1 MGAVAMILAAG
12 RGTRMRPL
20 SDFTPKPLLK
30 VGDKSLVEWQ
40 VTRLVAAGFT
50 DIVINH
56 AWLGDQIE
64 AALGDGRALG
74 ANIRYSAEV
83 TALETV
89 GGIVKAL
96 PLLGERPFLI
106 VSGDVFTD
114 FDYSTLHARVDSV
127 SVKFPESAGHIVLTD
142 NPPFHPEGDMA
153 LVDGKASM
161 TGQKLNYGG
170 IAVFHPR
177 IFAAFPAGHQGRL
190 FPWAFDLVRAGR
202 ISAEH
207 HRGWWDNVG
216 TPADLAALNA
226 AWLRSAALR
235 ETA

>member
-1 MGAVAMILAAG
+1 MILAAG

-20 SDFTPKPLLK
+20 SDMTPKPLLK
-30 VGDKSLVEWQ
+30 VGGKSLIEWQ
-40 VTRLVAAGFT
+40 VTRLVAGNFT

-96 PLLGERPFLI
+96 PRLGERPFVI
-106 VSGDVFTD
+106 TSGDVFTD
-114 FDYSTLHARVDSV
+114 FDYTSLHGRVAAV
-127 SVKFPESAGHIVLTD
+127 AAQYPETVGHIVLTD

-153 LVDGKASM
+153 LAEGKAAMS
-161 TGQKLNYGG
+161 GQKLNYGG

-177 IFAAFPAGHQGRL
+177 IFAGFPSGHHGRL
-190 FPWAFDLVRAGR
+190 FPWAFDFVRAGKV
-202 ISAEH
+202 SAEH

-216 TPADLAALNA
+216 TPADLAALNR
-226 AWLRSAALR
+226 AWLGSAAQP